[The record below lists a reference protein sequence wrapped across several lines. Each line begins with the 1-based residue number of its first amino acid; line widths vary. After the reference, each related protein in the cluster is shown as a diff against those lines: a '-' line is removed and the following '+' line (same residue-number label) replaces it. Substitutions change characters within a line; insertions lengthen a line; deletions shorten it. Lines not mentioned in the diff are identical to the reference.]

1 VIPPTANITSMS
13 SPLLARPLKA
23 KRAPN

>member
-13 SPLLARPLKA
+13 SPLFARPLDKGQA
-23 KRAPN
+23 SP

>member
-1 VIPPTANITSMS
+1 VIPPTANSTSMS